1 LDNIAIARL
10 LSETADLMEI
20 AEEDG
25 FRIRSYRNAA
35 GVIEGYPEQVTAILG
50 DPSRK
55 LTEITGIGKGIAAVI
70 GEVVARGSF
79 ERRDEL
85 LKRYPP
91 TALEM
96 LRIPGLG
103 PKTIRALWDH
113 FRVSTLEELEHF
125 AGSPAAGAAAHGG
138 KHEEKILKGLAH
150 YRQGA
155 GRYLLGS
162 PRRRR
167 VIWWTISNRR
177 RALKR

>member
-1 LDNIAIARL
+1 MSSRMACHRGSKARVDLDNIAIARL

-113 FRVSTLEELEHF
+113 FRVSTLEELEQLCWIT
-125 AGSPAAGAAAHGG
+125 GCRS
-138 KHEEKILKGLAH
+138 
-150 YRQGA
+150 
-155 GRYLLGS
+155 GRAWGPS
-162 PRRRR
+162 TKRR
-167 VIWWTISNRR
+167 S
-177 RALKR
+177 